1 MLAVYIG
8 HVRALRAALST
19 KFDSVQVEGKHL
31 MRSTPQDRIVHL
43 QRYSTAL

>member
-8 HVRALRAALST
+8 RARARRAALST
-19 KFDSVQVEGKHL
+19 EFDSVQVEGRHL
-31 MRSTPQDRIVHL
+31 MRSTLQDRIVYL